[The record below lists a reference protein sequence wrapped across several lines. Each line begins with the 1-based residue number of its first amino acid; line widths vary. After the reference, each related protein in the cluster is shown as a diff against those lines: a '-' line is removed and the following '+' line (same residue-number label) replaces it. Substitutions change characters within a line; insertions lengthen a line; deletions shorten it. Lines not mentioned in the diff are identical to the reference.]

1 MLFFVAVEYN
11 NPNSIGTFT
20 FPQKLM
26 TGYFQTVT
34 MRTAG
39 FATIDYTTG
48 YPFTFFWFVITMFV
62 GGSPGGTA
70 GGLKTTTFAIIFLTL
85 YNELRGQSNVN
96 IANHTISVQQVRQA
110 FVIFMALLGTLILGT
125 SVLSIL
131 NPEVDFIYILFEA
144 SLCACDRWSQ
154 RKPYAYSG
162 ESESSRHYV
171 SDVRRAYRTD
181 YNVGQ
186 FSQKHAE
193 SP

>member
-1 MLFFVAVEYN
+1 MA
-11 NPNSIGTFT
+11 
-20 FPQKLM
+20 
-26 TGYFQTVT
+26 GYFQTVT

-39 FATIDYTTG
+39 FATIDYTTV
-48 YPFTFFWFVITMFV
+48 YPFTLFWFVLTMFV

-96 IANHTISVQQVRQA
+96 IANHTISRPQVRQV

-144 SLCACDRWSQ
+144 VSAIATVGVSANLTPTLGELSQAVIMVLMFAGRIGPITMLDSL
-154 RKPYAYSG
+154 
-162 ESESSRHYV
+162 
-171 SDVRRAYRTD
+171 VRRTQKVQD
-181 YNVGQ
+181 VE
-186 FSQKHAE
+186 FSKGTILIG
-193 SP
+193 